1 MAHNLSAEAH
11 HTRLAICQYLSE
23 TKDNLYLYSLF
34 RNHTQENLS
43 IGMDPIL
50 VLDVMFQDAGQY
62 KCRVDY
68 HLQQTSFQLLDLSV
82 IVPPSP
88 PLILHNNQPGISP
101 D

>member
-1 MAHNLSAEAH
+1 M
-11 HTRLAICQYLSE
+11 
-23 TKDNLYLYSLF
+23 
-34 RNHTQENLS
+34 
-43 IGMDPIL
+43 GMDPIL

-101 D
+101 DKIDVFFGKPCNEILIAVDQIFNDK